1 MQRFSNHADVLTVYL
16 DKQDPDE
23 AGCSRRR
30 PDVRLLTLFGT
41 AIVECD
47 EHQHR
52 SSNYACLAADIKA
65 KWSELHLSR
74 VTLSERLRLA
84 EDSRLS
90 EIVNSGT
97 IEPTTVWR
105 WNPDRYRDAAG
116 QVVELSEADR
126 LEALGDDIQAWLDQL
141 WTPKH
146 FIQVVYMFYN
156 GQQRQ
161 EDFVPIDGDEYRQWR
176 QTLGDQMPDAQPQP
190 QTPDAQ
196 PQQALDDPPA
206 PKAARKSTAKN
217 FKAKRQKL

>member
-1 MQRFSNHADVLTVYL
+1 
-16 DKQDPDE
+16 
-23 AGCSRRR
+23 
-30 PDVRLLTLFGT
+30 
-41 AIVECD
+41 
-47 EHQHR
+47 
-52 SSNYACLAADIKA
+52 LAADIKA